1 MLTRLT
7 PDTSVDH
14 TRIRLMLII
23 HVLIS
28 GVIGFVWM
36 ACFVIDASE
45 ASIRP
50 LSILCLALVIWLF
63 YSWRSVGRSAFD
75 PYGFFLLAAV
85 LFNASQVCLE
95 ALGLNPHGILDG
107 DFPPT
112 VIVQCILM
120 AMAGLTGLHLGAL
133 SMLTMAGHSRTNSG
147 IRLDGPSIWSCRVV
161 GIAMLLVSVM
171 PALLVAKAQ
180 LATVYESGYYALYQD
195 QSTGMGSG
203 LNILGAFLGP
213 GALFLLAGS
222 RRWALGRNVSLVP
235 VGLYTLLQLF
245 FGDRGHAAML
255 AVSYAWL
262 WHRSVRPL
270 PKTLLLTTGAVVL
283 FIIFPVLG
291 EVRNVSGADR
301 LTFQF
306 FRDAYLSMDNPVLA
320 ILSEMG
326 GSLITLAHT
335 LQLVPSTRPF
345 DLGLG
350 YLYAV
355 TPVFPSFFWDVHPV
369 VAHGRPSDWLIWSV
383 APSTAKVGGGLG
395 FSFIAEAYLNFGS
408 AGIPVVSAVFGFLYC
423 KFQLWADHLSNPARM
438 ASIASFIS
446 FVLLYARGEASF
458 IIRPL
463 VWYALGPYLGCC
475 AVDAIG
481 RWKIRDRGRATYSS
495 NDALAAFSIERQG
508 RV

>member
-1 MLTRLT
+1 MLTRQA
-7 PDTSVDH
+7 PDGSIDH
-14 TRIRLMLII
+14 TRTRLMLII
-23 HVLIS
+23 HVLVS
-28 GVIGFVWM
+28 GVIGLVWM
-36 ACFVIDASE
+36 ACSVIDASE
-45 ASIRP
+45 AWIWP

-75 PYGFFLLAAV
+75 PYGLFLLAAV

-95 ALGLNPHGILDG
+95 AFGLNPHGILDG
-107 DFPPT
+107 DFPAAL
-112 VIVQCILM
+112 IVQCVLM
-120 AMAGLTGLHLGAL
+120 VMAGLAGLHLGAL
-133 SMLTMAGHSRTNSG
+133 SMLTIAGHSQTNTG
-147 IRLDGPSIWSCRVV
+147 IRLDGPSPWSCRTV
-161 GIAMLLVSVM
+161 GIAMLLVSVI
-171 PALLVAKAQ
+171 PALLVARAR
-180 LATVYESGYYALYQD
+180 LATVYESGYYALYQED
-195 QSTGMGSG
+195 QAAGMPAG

-222 RRWALGRNVSLVP
+222 RRSAVGRNVSLVP
-235 VGLYTLLQLF
+235 VALSTLLQLF
-245 FGDRGHAAML
+245 SGDRGHATML

-270 PKTLLLTTGAVVL
+270 PKTVLLTTGAIML
-283 FIIFPVLG
+283 FVIFPVIR
-291 EVRNVSGADR
+291 EVRDFSGADR

-306 FRDAYLSMDNPVLA
+306 VRSAYLSMDNPVLA

-355 TPVFPSFFWDVHPV
+355 TPVIPSFFWDVHPV

-383 APSTAKVGGGLG
+383 APSTARVGGGLG
-395 FSFIAEAYLNFGS
+395 FSFIAEAYLNFGPL
-408 AGIPVVSAVFGFLYC
+408 GIPIVSAAVGFLYC
-423 KFQLWADHLSNPARM
+423 KFLLWADHLNNPARM
-438 ASIASFIS
+438 ASIASFTS

-463 VWYALGPYLGCC
+463 VWYALVPYLACC
-475 AVDAIG
+475 MVDAIA
-481 RWKIRDRGRATYSS
+481 RWKSRDRVPARYQPI
-495 NDALAAFSIERQG
+495 DALAAFSIER
-508 RV
+508 RSR